1 MVLTIDLP
9 DDVEQ
14 RIRAQNPGL
23 ESQAREIILVDLYR
37 RGQLTHHAL
46 SQALRLDR
54 FETEEVLHKH
64 KVTEDLGT
72 LEEHLAEVRAVQE
85 LRTSGR

>member
-85 LRTSGR
+85 LRTSGC

>member
-46 SQALRLDR
+46 SQALGLDR

-85 LRTSGR
+85 LRTSGC